1 MTIPPIAECRMRLPA
16 GRQGM
21 RNKFRNPQ
29 SKYMNL
35 PNLLT
40 LIRILLIPLFV
51 ILIINQSFSW
61 ALIIFALAGITDGID
76 GLIARITRQRTE
88 LGAYLDPIADK
99 LLLSAGFVTLAI
111 IEMLP
116 SWLAVTVIARDMI
129 ILLGILMMI
138 LTHIPPKIEPSL
150 IGKITTSLQIS
161 TILLVLG
168 AHYSIFLK
176 HLSTIAI
183 YGTMLLTILSGAH
196 YIYIGTRM
204 VNQKK

>member
-1 MTIPPIAECRMRLPA
+1 MIIQFLFGSELRTDYSELVIRD
-16 GRQGM
+16 
-21 RNKFRNPQ
+21 
-29 SKYMNL
+29 MNL

-51 ILIINQSFSW
+51 ILIIDQSFLW

-76 GLIARITRQRTE
+76 GLIARITHQRTE

-99 LLLSAGFVTLAI
+99 LLLSAGFITLAI

-116 SWLAVTVIARDMI
+116 SWLAVIVIARDMI
-129 ILLGILMMI
+129 ILLGILVMI

-150 IGKITTSLQIS
+150 MGKITTSLQIS
-161 TILLVLG
+161 TILLVLMANYG
-168 AHYSIFLK
+168 IFLK
-176 HLSTIAI
+176 HLATIAI
-183 YGTMLLTILSGAH
+183 YGTMLFTILSGVH
-196 YIYIGTRM
+196 YIYIGTRI

>member
-1 MTIPPIAECRMRLPA
+1 
-16 GRQGM
+16 
-21 RNKFRNPQ
+21 
-29 SKYMNL
+29 MNL

-40 LIRILLIPLFV
+40 LTRILLIPLFV

-99 LLLSAGFVTLAI
+99 LLLSAGFITLAI

-116 SWLAVTVIARDMI
+116 SWLAVIVIARDMI
-129 ILLGILMMI
+129 ILLGILVMI
-138 LTHIPPKIEPSL
+138 LTNYHPQIRPSL
-150 IGKITTSLQIS
+150 ISKVTTTLQIL
-161 TILLVLG
+161 TILLVLMVEYG
-168 AHYSIFLK
+168 SIFRL
-176 HLSTIAI
+176 LSKIVI
-183 YGTMLLTILSGAH
+183 YGTTFFTILSGAH

>member
-1 MTIPPIAECRMRLPA
+1 MLLTIQFLFGSELRTDYSELLIRD
-16 GRQGM
+16 
-21 RNKFRNPQ
+21 
-29 SKYMNL
+29 MNL

-40 LIRILLIPLFV
+40 LTRILLIPLFV

-99 LLLSAGFVTLAI
+99 LLLSAGFITLAI

-116 SWLAVTVIARDMI
+116 SWLAVIVITRDMI
-129 ILLGILMMI
+129 ILLGILVMI
-138 LTHIPPKIEPSL
+138 LTNYHPQIRPSL
-150 IGKITTSLQIS
+150 ISKVTTTLQIL
-161 TILLVLG
+161 TILLVLMVEYG
-168 AHYSIFLK
+168 SIFRL
-176 HLSTIAI
+176 LSKIVI
-183 YGTMLLTILSGAH
+183 YGTTFFTILSGAH

>member
-1 MTIPPIAECRMRLPA
+1 
-16 GRQGM
+16 
-21 RNKFRNPQ
+21 
-29 SKYMNL
+29 MNI

-76 GLIARITRQRTE
+76 GLIARITRKRTE

-99 LLLSAGFVTLAI
+99 LLLSAGFITLAI

-116 SWLAVTVIARDMI
+116 SWLAVVVIARDMI
-129 ILLGILMMI
+129 ILLGILVMI
-138 LTHIPPKIEPSL
+138 LTHIPPKIQPSL

-161 TILLVLG
+161 TILLVLM
-168 AHYSIFLK
+168 AHYGTFLK
-176 HLSTIAI
+176 HLATIAI
-183 YGTMLLTILSGAH
+183 YATMLFTIFSGAH

>member
-1 MTIPPIAECRMRLPA
+1 
-16 GRQGM
+16 
-21 RNKFRNPQ
+21 
-29 SKYMNL
+29 MNL

-99 LLLSAGFVTLAI
+99 LLLSAGFITLAI

-116 SWLAVTVIARDMI
+116 SWLAVIVITRDMI
-129 ILLGILMMI
+129 ILLGILVMI
-138 LTHIPPKIEPSL
+138 LTNYHPQIRPSL
-150 IGKITTSLQIS
+150 ISKVTTTLQIL
-161 TILLVLG
+161 TILLVLMVEYG
-168 AHYSIFLK
+168 SIFRL
-176 HLSTIAI
+176 LSKIVI
-183 YGTMLLTILSGAH
+183 YGTTFFTILSGAH

>member
-1 MTIPPIAECRMRLPA
+1 
-16 GRQGM
+16 
-21 RNKFRNPQ
+21 
-29 SKYMNL
+29 MNL

-99 LLLSAGFVTLAI
+99 LLLSAGFITLAI

-116 SWLAVTVIARDMI
+116 SWLAVIVIARDMI
-129 ILLGILMMI
+129 ILLGILVMI
-138 LTHIPPKIEPSL
+138 LTHITILQIRPSL
-150 IGKITTSLQIS
+150 ISKITTSLQIS
-161 TILLVLG
+161 TILLVLMVQYG
-168 AHYSIFLK
+168 SIFLK
-176 HLSTIAI
+176 HLATIAI
-183 YGTMLLTILSGAH
+183 YGTMLFTILSGAH